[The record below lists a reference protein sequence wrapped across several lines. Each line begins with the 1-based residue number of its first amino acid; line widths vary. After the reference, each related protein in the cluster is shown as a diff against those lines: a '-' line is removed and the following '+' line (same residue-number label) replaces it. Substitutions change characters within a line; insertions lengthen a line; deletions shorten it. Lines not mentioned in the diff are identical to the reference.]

1 MNMID
6 SLLGAQGGAIVQ
18 QLGRQ
23 FGLDEQQASSAL
35 GALLP
40 SLAAGFT
47 REASS
52 PAGLESLLGALAGG
66 QHSRYVEDLQSL
78 GRPDTVADGN
88 GILGHIFG
96 SKDVSREVANRASAQ
111 SGVGPE
117 VLKQMLPVVAAL
129 VMGALA
135 RRQGGGAASTA
146 GVSISGL
153 GGLAGLGGGSAAQ
166 AGGGLLDVLTPM
178 LDADRDGSVVDDVMG
193 MIGKFMGGR

>member
-1 MNMID
+1 MNLIE
-6 SLLGAQGGAIVQ
+6 SLLGGQGDTIAR
-18 QLGRQ
+18 QLGQQ
-23 FGLDEQQASSAL
+23 FGLDPAQASSAI

-40 SLAAGFT
+40 SLAAGFR
-47 REASS
+47 REAAS

-66 QHSRYVEDLQSL
+66 QHQRYVDDLQSL

-96 SKDVSREVANRASAQ
+96 SKDVSREVANRAAAQ
-111 SGVGPE
+111 TGVGAD

-129 VMGALA
+129 VMGALSK
-135 RRQGGGAASTA
+135 RQAGPSADTA
-146 GVSISGL
+146 GFSLPGL
-153 GGLAGLGGGSAAQ
+153 GGFQGQSAG

>member
-23 FGLDEQQASSAL
+23 FGLDERQASSAL

-40 SLAAGFT
+40 SLAAGFK

-52 PAGLESLLGALAGG
+52 PVGLESLLGALAGG
-66 QHSRYVEDLQSL
+66 QHTRYVEDLQSL

-111 SGVGPE
+111 SGVGPD

-129 VMGALA
+129 VMGALSK
-135 RRQGGGAASTA
+135 RQAGGPADTA
-146 GVSISGL
+146 GFSLPGL
-153 GGLAGLGGGSAAQ
+153 GGLQGQSAGP
-166 AGGGLLDVLTPM
+166 GGGLLDVLTPM

>member
-40 SLAAGFT
+40 SLAAGFR

-52 PAGLESLLGALAGG
+52 QPGLESLLGALAGG
-66 QHSRYVEDLQSL
+66 QHQRYVDDLQAL
-78 GRPDTVADGN
+78 GQPDAVADGN

-96 SKDVSREVANRASAQ
+96 SKEVSREVASRASAQ
-111 SGVGPE
+111 SGVGAD
-117 VLKQMLPVVAAL
+117 VLKQMLPVAAAL
-129 VMGALA
+129 VMGALS
-135 RRQGGGAASTA
+135 RRQAGGAATTA
-146 GVSISGL
+146 GVSLPGL
-153 GGLAGLGGGSAAQ
+153 GGLSGTP
-166 AGGGLLDVLTPM
+166 GGGLLDALTPM

>member
-6 SLLGAQGGAIVQ
+6 SLLGAQGSAIVQ

-23 FGLDEQQASSAL
+23 FGLDESQATSAL

-40 SLAAGFT
+40 SLAAGFK
-47 REASS
+47 REVATPS
-52 PAGLESLLGALAGG
+52 GLESLLGALGGG
-66 QHSRYVEDLQSL
+66 QHARYVEDLQSL

-111 SGVGPE
+111 SGVGPD

-129 VMGALA
+129 VMGALSK
-135 RRQGGGAASTA
+135 RQAGGATSTTGFSLPGMGSRSGPA
-146 GVSISGL
+146 G
-153 GGLAGLGGGSAAQ
+153 
-166 AGGGLLDVLTPM
+166 GGGLLEVLTPM

>member
-6 SLLGAQGGAIVQ
+6 KLLGAQGGAIVQ

-23 FGLDEQQASSAL
+23 FGLDEQQASSAI

-40 SLAAGFT
+40 SLAAGFQ
-47 REASS
+47 REASN
-52 PAGLESLLGALAGG
+52 ATGLESLLGALAGG
-66 QHSRYVEDLQSL
+66 QHQRYLDDLQAL

-88 GILGHIFG
+88 GILGHVFG
-96 SKDVSREVANRASAQ
+96 SKDVSREVATRAAAQ
-111 SGVGPE
+111 SGVGAD

-129 VMGALA
+129 VMGALSK
-135 RRQGGGAASTA
+135 RQGAGAASTA
-146 GVSISGL
+146 GLSLPGL
-153 GGLAGLGGGSAAQ
+153 GGVPGQA
-166 AGGGLLDVLTPM
+166 AGGGLLDALTPL